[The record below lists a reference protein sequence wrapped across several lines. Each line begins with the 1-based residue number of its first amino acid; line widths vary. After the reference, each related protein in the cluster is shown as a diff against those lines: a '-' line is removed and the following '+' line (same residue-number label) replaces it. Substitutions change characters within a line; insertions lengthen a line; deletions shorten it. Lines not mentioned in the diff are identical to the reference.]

1 MENVMVKYK
10 PGCGIL
16 KLGDFGHAILNEG
29 DRRIGGT
36 FAYTAP
42 ENVIGL
48 KNKGCLGDI
57 FSSAIV
63 LMEIVCRAT
72 LMPESLLSAY
82 KNHIRGGT
90 SAVAM
95 TPVQLYHLVILSSV
109 IAQRPVYTGF
119 VVRRY
124 FGNIPKHRVIDMLKS
139 HFPSF
144 KDELYSIIVRATE
157 ASPCQTLHDLEEADD
172 QL

>member
-1 MENVMVKYK
+1 MENLMVKYL

-16 KLGDFGHAILNEG
+16 KLGDFGNAILNES

-48 KNKGCLGDI
+48 RNQGCLGDV

-72 LMPESLLSAY
+72 MMPESLLLAY
-82 KNHIRGGT
+82 KDHTRGGIST
-90 SAVAM
+90 VVMSR
-95 TPVQLYHLVILSSV
+95 VQLYHLVILSSL

-124 FGNIPKHRVIDMLKS
+124 FGSISKHRIIDMLKS

-144 KDELYSIIVRATE
+144 EEGLYSIIVRPTR
-157 ASPCQTLHDLEEADD
+157 ASLCKTLHGSIEADD
-172 QL
+172 QA

>member
-1 MENVMVKYK
+1 MENLMVKYL

-16 KLGDFGHAILNEG
+16 KLGDFGNAILNEG

-48 KNKGCLGDI
+48 RNKGCLGDV

-63 LMEIVCRAT
+63 LVEIVCRAT
-72 LMPESLLSAY
+72 LMPESLLLAY
-82 KNHIRGGT
+82 KDHTRNGIPT
-90 SAVAM
+90 AAM
-95 TPVQLYHLVILSSV
+95 SHVQLYHLVILSSV

-124 FGNIPKHRVIDMLKS
+124 FGSIPKHRVIDALKL

-144 KDELYSIIVRATE
+144 EEELYSVIVSATG
-157 ASPCQTLHDLEEADD
+157 ASPRQTFHESV
-172 QL
+172 

>member
-1 MENVMVKYK
+1 MENVMVKYL

-16 KLGDFGHAILNEG
+16 KLGDFGNAILDDG

-48 KNKGCLGDI
+48 RNKGCLGDV

-63 LMEIVCRAT
+63 LVEIVCRAN

-82 KNHIRGGT
+82 KNHTRSGT
-90 SAVAM
+90 SVAAM
-95 TPVQLYHLVILSSV
+95 SRVQLYHLVLLSSV

-124 FGNIPKHRVIDMLKS
+124 FGSIAKHRIIDMLKS
-139 HFPSF
+139 NFPSF
-144 KDELYSIIVRATE
+144 EEELYSIIVRASS
-157 ASPCQTLHDLEEADD
+157 ASLWQTLHGSVEADD
-172 QL
+172 QV